1 MAPKSTRRFASQCS
15 ASCSKHVSNV
25 LGIHAGELNFFPRP
39 GFQIHR
45 FLEFVHMEMQD
56 EPHRSRRHG
65 RSPLGYLF
73 VPSPPAGGAVRTLRR
88 VHPTGWGTGG
98 LKTRPGRRV
107 RIDIIYVALWTTCR
121 PRPRQI
127 CLLFSFFPS
136 ARSQGVGTE
145 TENHRS
151 RRVTRIEFVRNRLA
165 TGPKLVVCGPGVSCS
180 RVHCRAWR
188 RAKRPESSFAFRF
201 CGC

>member
-1 MAPKSTRRFASQCS
+1 MSPIDPDVTADRRLGVSTLRPY
-15 ASCSKHVSNV
+15 
-25 LGIHAGELNFFPRP
+25 PRP
-39 GFQIHR
+39 ARTQTC
-45 FLEFVHMEMQD
+45 
-56 EPHRSRRHG
+56 S
-65 RSPLGYLF
+65 SP
-73 VPSPPAGGAVRTLRR
+73 PPPAGGAVRTLRR

-165 TGPKLVVCGPGVSCS
+165 TGPKLLVCGPGVSCS